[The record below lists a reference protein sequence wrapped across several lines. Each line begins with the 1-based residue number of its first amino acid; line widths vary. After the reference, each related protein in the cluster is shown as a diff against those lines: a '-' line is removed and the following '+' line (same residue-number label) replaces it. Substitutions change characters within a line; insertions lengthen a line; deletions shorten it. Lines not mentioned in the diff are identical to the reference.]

1 MKVEQVG
8 EGAVENGAEQS
19 DRICSYFHSP
29 LWQSCLG
36 VKFKLGHGPIFGWVP
51 ILHKVSLCFNE
62 PGSKDY
68 IYANRLWLRCQNV
81 LQIDCLAFFS
91 PRGTRDN

>member
-8 EGAVENGAEQS
+8 EGAEQS

-36 VKFKLGHGPIFGWVP
+36 VKFKLGHGPIFGWAP
-51 ILHKVSLCFNE
+51 ILHKVSVCFNE

-81 LQIDCLAFFS
+81 LRIDLPGLF
-91 PRGTRDN
+91 

>member
-8 EGAVENGAEQS
+8 EGLGGGSGAEKS
-19 DRICSYFHSP
+19 DRICSYFHSF

-36 VKFKLGHGPIFGWVP
+36 VKFKLGHGPVFEWVP
-51 ILHKVSLCFNE
+51 VLHKVSQCFNE

-68 IYANRLWLRCQNV
+68 ICANRLRMFLRSIFCP
-81 LQIDCLAFFS
+81 F
-91 PRGTRDN
+91 